1 MEPEVTTTEV
11 PTKKRRGRQ
20 PGFKVKKADASSDPL
35 AALKTQ
41 EGQDLIA
48 RIVAEATARLTSELS
63 EKRAAL
69 GTQTQDGDM
78 KVARALAVAIGEMN
92 DQGSNQKKVP
102 AEEMEK
108 RREAREKMETLIL
121 DARANDDAPEYELT
135 GAVYLDE
142 VLVPATYIDNTHI
155 RRRTKIAWPNV
166 PNEHMAPANDVAK
179 AISRAFMRSIGG
191 ATLVA
196 QKESTGPLKVR
207 EGGLSI
213 LHKDAVEKSAP
224 EVGRPRGN
232 DLRVLR
238 RQSEGEIIETNVL
251 GSIAEPARQIS

>member
-1 MEPEVTTTEV
+1 MDEVKNTEI
-11 PTKKRRGRQ
+11 PAKKRRGRK
-20 PGFKVKKADASSDPL
+20 PGFKVKPKVEAMSVDPV
-35 AALKTQ
+35 AALQTQ

-48 RIVAEATARLTSELS
+48 RIVAEATARITTELA
-63 EKRAAL
+63 EKRANL
-69 GTQTQDGDM
+69 GTQSQDGDM
-78 KVARALAVAIGEMN
+78 KVARALAVAIGEMT
-92 DQGSNQKKVP
+92 DQGSNKKKVP

-108 RREAREKMETLIL
+108 RREARERMETLIL
-121 DARANDDAPEYELT
+121 DARANDDVPEYELT

-166 PNEHMAPANDVAK
+166 PNEHMAPANEVAK

-196 QKESTGPLKVR
+196 QKETSTLKVR
-207 EGGLSI
+207 DGGLSI
-213 LHKDAVEKSAP
+213 LHKESVEKSAP
-224 EVGRPRGN
+224 EVGRPRGG

-238 RQSEGEIIETNVL
+238 KQSEGEIIETNVL
-251 GSIAEPARQIS
+251 GSIADPARQIA